1 MKDYCET
8 LEDTNSCHARSWGPK
23 LDGFMGDFQPAEDVT
38 FIMQT
43 DVSGTVCWKKIVK
56 AWQKSLYAGN

>member
-8 LEDTNSCHARSWGPK
+8 VEDTQFMPHEILGPK

-38 FIMQT
+38 FVMQI
-43 DVSGTVCWKKIVK
+43 DVSGTVRWKKIVK